1 MEKIMTDLFDLPTK
15 AHARTDD
22 PWTSHEA
29 ANSMSSE
36 MLGNQ
41 QRAILDIMMDMK
53 LPLAAEEIDNI
64 LGWPA
69 FRRMSELKKKGL
81 IEDANEIYIGKSGRK
96 AIKYKLTTKGLA
108 CI

>member
-1 MEKIMTDLFDLPTK
+1 MKFMIDLFDLPTK
-15 AHARTDD
+15 AHARIDD

-29 ANSMSSE
+29 ASSMLSDA
-36 MLGNQ
+36 LGNQ
-41 QRAILDIMMDMK
+41 HMAILDVMMDIK
-53 LPLAAEEIDNI
+53 FPLAAEEIDDI
-64 LGWPA
+64 LGWPG
-69 FRRMSELKKKGL
+69 FRRMSELKRKGL

>member
-1 MEKIMTDLFDLPTK
+1 MTDLFDLPTK
-15 AHARTDD
+15 AHARKED

-29 ANSMSSE
+29 AHSMSFE
-36 MLGNQ
+36 VLGNQ

-53 LPLAAEEIDNI
+53 FPLAAEEIDNV
-64 LGWPA
+64 LGWPGH
-69 FRRMSELKKKGL
+69 RRMSELKKKGL